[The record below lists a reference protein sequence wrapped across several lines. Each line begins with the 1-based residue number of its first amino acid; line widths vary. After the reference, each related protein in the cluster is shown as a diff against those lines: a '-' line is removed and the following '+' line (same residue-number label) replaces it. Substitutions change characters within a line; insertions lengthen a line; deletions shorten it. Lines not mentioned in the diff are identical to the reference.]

1 MREMTFEEQKIA
13 IAESLGWEPDRHFG
27 DDLHWH
33 KGTALVR
40 EVDEFPHWH
49 DDYKEAISLIESVED
64 EFWPLLEYVG
74 YEWYVR
80 LHHRNSTIVVAAA
93 ANSYLALAICECY
106 LKAKGLWK

>member
-1 MREMTFEEQKIA
+1 MTLEEQKIA

-40 EVDEFPHWH
+40 EVDEFPRWLESRH
-49 DDYKEAISLIESVED
+49 DAISLIESIED
-64 EFWPLLEYVG
+64 EFWPSMEYIG

-80 LHHRNSTIVVAAA
+80 LQHRNSTIEVAHAVNA
-93 ANSYLALAICECY
+93 DLSLAICECY